1 MMFPTMKNTFRLSV
15 CLCILFLSSCKR
27 DRLTLYSY
35 KGVNLTR
42 IDKDAETYFYYGD
55 FRDKSEFPSEYI
67 KATYSGSN
75 YLMSSYV
82 IFNNDK
88 TITFVDMGDG
98 IEKQGS
104 SKYLNVFEH
113 KSNISF
119 IKWQE
124 GFQGK
129 FDSLLR
135 IDDVL
140 KHEQAINKENN
151 SKVKAVYNQ

>member
-1 MMFPTMKNTFRLSV
+1 MKNIFRLIT
-15 CLCILFLSSCKR
+15 CICVLVLTSCER
-27 DRLTLYSY
+27 DRFTLYSHN
-35 KGVNLTR
+35 GVSLTR

-55 FRDKSEFPSEYI
+55 LRDKSELPNEYI

-75 YLMSSYV
+75 YVMSSYV

-104 SKYLNVFEH
+104 SQYLNMFEH
-113 KSNISF
+113 KNNVDF
-119 IKWQE
+119 INWQKTFE
-124 GFQGK
+124 GK
-129 FDSLLR
+129 FDSVLR

-140 KHEQAINKENN
+140 KVEQKINKENN
-151 SKVKAVYNQ
+151 SKVKATYDQ